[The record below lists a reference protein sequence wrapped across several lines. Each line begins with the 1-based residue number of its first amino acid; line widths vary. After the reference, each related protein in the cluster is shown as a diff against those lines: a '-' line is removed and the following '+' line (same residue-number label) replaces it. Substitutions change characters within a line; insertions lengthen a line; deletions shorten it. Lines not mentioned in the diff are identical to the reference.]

1 MIAQTKAELLKI
13 RTTRTT
19 TALILGMMA
28 LILIVTLLTGL
39 LSHPS
44 GLMGKENQR
53 ELLSL
58 SSLTGVFSALA
69 GVLLVTSEYRYGTI
83 RPTILFNPARSHVLA
98 AKVLAGALAGIAF
111 GVLGEAIGWA
121 IGYATLDG
129 RGITV
134 VLGSRDIPLLTLG
147 GLAGAA
153 LWGAIGAGLGAI
165 IHNQVG
171 GVITLLAWGL
181 AVDNLLFG
189 LVPSV
194 GRFTPNRASDAL
206 MGLKVHHLLPPGAG
220 AVILIA
226 WAAALAAAGIAL
238 TAQRDIN

>member
-1 MIAQTKAELLKI
+1 MIAQIRAELVKI

-19 TALILGMMA
+19 IALILGMVA
-28 LILIVTLLTGL
+28 LILIFTLLTGL

-53 ELLSL
+53 ELLGV

-69 GVLLVTSEYRYGTI
+69 GVLLVTGEYRFGTI
-83 RPTILFNPARSHVLA
+83 RPTFLFNPARSHVLA
-98 AKVLAGALAGIAF
+98 AKVLAGALAGIVF
-111 GVLGEAIGWA
+111 GVIGEAIGWA
-121 IGYATLDG
+121 VGYAVLDG

-134 VLGSRDIPLLTLG
+134 VLSSGDILLLTLG

-171 GVITLLAWGL
+171 GVIALLAWGL
-181 AVDNLLFG
+181 VVDNLLFG
-189 LVPSV
+189 LAPSV
-194 GRFTPNRASDAL
+194 GRFMPDRASDAL
-206 MGLKVHHLLPPGAG
+206 MGLREHHLLAPGAG
-220 AVILIA
+220 AIILIA
-226 WAAALAAAGIAL
+226 WAGTLAVLGIAL
-238 TAQRDIN
+238 SVRQDIN